1 MESRERCVY
10 QAKLAEQAE
19 RYDGKFPPQDNRN
32 SVFGMGTVCAHC
44 CN

>member
-19 RYDGKFPPQDNRN
+19 RYDGKTRIVGVWDGNPVYSCYN
-32 SVFGMGTVCAHC
+32 
-44 CN
+44 